1 MPPVKKRASR
11 KNLVKT
17 NKSAKTRAAALPVWD
32 LSDLVPAPAARHIA
46 AGLAAAGKK
55 AAAFQAKY
63 ENKTARLSAAA
74 FGKAFADYE
83 SICEGLGR
91 LGSYVS
97 LDRQTRLD
105 DPAAGQLYQSVSET
119 INDISARLVFFRLEI
134 NRAAEATVKTWLK
147 HKDVARYRP
156 VLTQIRAF
164 RPYQLPDEVEKI
176 LHDRDVTGASA
187 WMRMFDET
195 SARLRF
201 PFRGKELTETEIF
214 HHLLSHD
221 AAARREAHAS
231 IGRVMKDNAGTFGL
245 ILNTLAK
252 EKEVDERQRGFKSIM
267 ASRNLDNQVED
278 EVVEALTKAVRQSHK
293 RLSHRYYRLKAKW
306 LGKAQLDIWDR
317 NAPLPFAAKRKIT
330 WPQAQKVVLDAYGMF
345 HPQMARTGA
354 RFFEN
359 SWIDA
364 QPRAGKDSG
373 AFSASTVPAAHPYI
387 LMNFKGG
394 LDDVMTLAHELGHGV
409 HQVLAADQGYFMA
422 DTPLT
427 LAETASVFGEMLV
440 FQSLL
445 AAETDPVARR
455 ALLARKVEDML
466 NTVVRQVA
474 FHDFEC
480 EFHTRRKKGEL
491 TPQQTGEIWMRIMR
505 QSLGPAF
512 RFDDH
517 YRYFWAYISHFYHS
531 PFYVYA
537 YAFGDCLVNALYMAY
552 RDSEKKGDKSFA
564 DKYIALL
571 AAGGTKHHRDLLR
584 PFGLNAADPAFW
596 RRGLA
601 LIESFIDQLESGEN
615 AVTLDGKRARR
626 DSVTSRR
633 RATS

>member
-1 MPPVKKRASR
+1 MPPVKKRTIP
-11 KNLVKT
+11 KKPLKT
-17 NKSAKTRAAALPVWD
+17 NKSPRRAGEGLPVWD

-46 AGLAAAGKK
+46 ADLAAAAKQ
-55 AAAFQAKY
+55 AAAFRRKY

-74 FGKAFADYE
+74 FGRAFADYE
-83 SICEGLGR
+83 RLCETLGR

-105 DPAAGQLYQSVSET
+105 DAAAGQTYQSVSEK
-119 INDISARLVFFRLEI
+119 INDISAQMIFFRLEI
-134 NRAAEATVKTWLK
+134 NRVPDTIFKAWLK
-147 HKDVARYRP
+147 DKEVARYRP
-156 VLTQIRAF
+156 VLVQMRAF

-176 LHDRDVTGASA
+176 LHDREVTGTAA
-187 WMRMFDET
+187 WMRLFDET
-195 SARLRF
+195 TARLRF
-201 PFRGKELTETEIF
+201 PFRGRELTETEIF
-214 HHLLSHD
+214 HQLLSHD
-221 AAARREAHAS
+221 AAVRRVAHLS
-231 IGRVMKDNAGTFGL
+231 IGGVLKENAATFGL
-245 ILNTLAK
+245 ILNTIAK
-252 EKEVDERQRGFKSIM
+252 EKDVDDRQRGFKSVM
-267 ASRNLDNQVED
+267 AARNLDNQVED
-278 EVVEALTKAVRQSHK
+278 EVVEALTQAVRQSHK

-306 LGKAQLDIWDR
+306 LGKAHLDIWDR
-317 NAPLPFAAKRKIT
+317 NAPLPFAAKRKIS
-330 WPQAQKVVLDAYGMF
+330 WGRAQEIVLGAYGAF
-345 HPQMARTGA
+345 HPVLAETG
-354 RFFEN
+354 RKFFG
-359 SWIDA
+359 SGWIDA

-373 AFSASTVPAAHPYI
+373 AFSASTVPSAHPYI
-387 LMNFKGG
+387 LMNYKGG

-409 HQVLAADQGYFMA
+409 HQVLAGKQGYFMA

-445 AAETDPVARR
+445 ASEKDPNARR

-480 EFHTRRKKGEL
+480 RFHEARKKGEL
-491 TPQQTGEIWMRIMR
+491 TPEQTGTLWMQVMR

-512 RFDDH
+512 RFDDN

-552 RDSEKKGDKSFA
+552 KDSEKRGDQGFA
-564 DKYIALL
+564 GKYIGLL
-571 AAGGTKHHRDLLR
+571 AAGGTQHHSELLK
-584 PFGLNAADPAFW
+584 PFGLDATDPAFW

-601 LIESFIDQLESGEN
+601 LIESFIDQLESGEK
-615 AVTLDGKRARR
+615 AGSLARQRRSGGKNHR
-626 DSVTSRR
+626 V
-633 RATS
+633 